1 MVKKRVVKKAV
12 RRKAASGKAST
23 RRARTAVYPITIKDL
38 TDLMNEM
45 EAWCCALR
53 EILLSL
59 PPNFVVATPKT
70 SRGVILWDS
79 GGQLPMIKGCPPP
92 RLPNCAKKPIRR
104 PAGRRA
110 KKA

>member
-1 MVKKRVVKKAV
+1 MAKKRVTKKKVGARKTAKRAV
-12 RRKAASGKAST
+12 RRV
-23 RRARTAVYPITIKDL
+23 ARAVYPITIKDL

-53 EILLSL
+53 EILLSM

-92 RLPNCAKKPIRR
+92 RLPACGKKPGRKKDK
-104 PAGRRA
+104 RRA
-110 KKA
+110 A